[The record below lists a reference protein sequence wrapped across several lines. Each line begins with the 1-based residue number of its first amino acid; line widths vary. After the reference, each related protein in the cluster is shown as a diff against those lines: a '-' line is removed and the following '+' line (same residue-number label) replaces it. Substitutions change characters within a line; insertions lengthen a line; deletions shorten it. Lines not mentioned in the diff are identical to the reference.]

1 MNLSEIFIRRPV
13 MTILAMATV
22 AFFGVLSYLALPVS
36 DMPDV
41 DYPTITVTVSWP
53 GADPQT
59 VANNVVVPLEQQF
72 TTVEG
77 LQSISS
83 TSYTG
88 SASIVLQFR
97 LDRNIDLAAP
107 DVLAAINTATP
118 QLPKDLP
125 YAPTYTKTNPTA
137 SPILFLSV
145 TSPTMTQGD
154 LYNYG
159 YSVLAQRLSLVD
171 GVSQVQTYGQ
181 PYAVRLRVDP
191 QKMAAK
197 GIGIEDVGN
206 AIQLANVYQPVGT
219 LFGAKREYTI
229 QCSGQL
235 MPASKYDPL
244 IIKNDNG
251 SIVRFRDIGH
261 AIDSVQNDKMPVKFY
276 QGDYDAQSVVLA
288 VRKQPGAN
296 SLQIIDD
303 INTLLPS
310 LEAQIPGAVKIVRI
324 YDQSQF
330 IKDSIHDVQLTLF
343 IALLLVIVIIFFYLG
358 KVKDTFIPVITI
370 PLSVM
375 GAFVVMLQMKFTVDI
390 LSMLAITLA
399 IGYLVDD
406 AIVVLENIVRHVE
419 QGEKPLTAALNG
431 SKEISFTILSMTLCL
446 CTIFIPLLF
455 MGGIIGRIL
464 HEFAVTIVV
473 TVFISGMISLSLTPL
488 MCSRFIT
495 AHKEGEE
502 KKKSFVEKVSE
513 SLNKKIL
520 AVYAPSLKWALGH
533 KFIILCMGIGSLVL
547 SIFLV
552 VKLPKDFLPPDDLGV
567 IQAFIQTVDG
577 TSPFLISDYADKLAK
592 VLIKDPNVES
602 LTTVTASPQDNE
614 GIIYITLKPINKRL
628 ALAPLLK
635 HLRPIVNQIPGCR
648 VFLVPLPLIN
658 LQVGTTNSKGDYQFT
673 LTSMSTDDLYH
684 FGPMMENQMKQLKSI
699 TAVVSDMDI
708 AEPQAKVEILRDRA
722 SQYNITATQIEN
734 TLGLAY
740 ATSNLSPINTSSY
753 QYYAIMETFPHF
765 YRNPTDFRQL
775 WIRNTNNQMVPFSA
789 ITKVTETTGPLTV
802 NHIDGLPSATI
813 SFNLSPNSPLDTS
826 LKEIETIRKKL
837 LPPTVTGSI
846 QGSAS
851 VFKESFAN
859 LQFLLLIALFI
870 VYVILGILYE
880 SFSPPFTV
888 MSTLPPAAL
897 GGFLSLMIT
906 GQTLSLY
913 AVVGMIMLLGIVMKN
928 GIIMID
934 FANDSRHRLG
944 NSINDSIYHAC
955 QVRCRPILMTT
966 LAALM
971 GAVPIAIGI
980 GGATAKS
987 RQALGIVIVGG
998 LIFSQIMTLYLT
1010 PVIYVY
1016 IETLH
1021 DKIMGKRKKGG
1032 ESGEGEVKVEPVDG
1046 GS

>member
-13 MTILAMATV
+13 MTILVMLTV
-22 AFFGVLSYLALPVS
+22 AFFGVLSYINLPVS

-41 DYPTITVTVSWP
+41 DYPTITVSVDWP

-72 TTVEG
+72 TTIEG
-77 LQSISS
+77 LQTISS

-88 SASIVLQFR
+88 SATIVLQFR

-137 SPILFLSV
+137 SPILFLCV
-145 TSPTMTQGD
+145 TSPTMTRGD

-159 YSVLAQRLSLVD
+159 YSVLAQRLSIID

-181 PYAVRLRVDP
+181 PYAVRLRVDL

-197 GIGIEDVGN
+197 NLGIEDVAT
-206 AIQLANVYQPVGT
+206 AIQEANVYLPVGT
-219 LFGAKREYTI
+219 LFGEKREYTI
-229 QCSGQL
+229 DVKGQL
-235 MPASKYDPL
+235 MPAAQYDPI

-251 SIVRFRDIGH
+251 SIVRFRDVGH
-261 AIDSVQNDKMPVKFY
+261 AIDSVQNDKMPVNFY
-276 QGDYDAQSVVLA
+276 QDDFDAQSVVLA
-288 VRKQPGAN
+288 VRKQAGAN
-296 SLQIIDD
+296 TLQIIED
-303 INTLLPS
+303 INNLLPS
-310 LEAQIPGAVKIVRI
+310 LEAQIPGSVKLVRI
-324 YDQSQF
+324 YDQAQF
-330 IKDSIHDVQLTLF
+330 IFDSIHDVQLTLF
-343 IALLLVIVIIFFYLG
+343 IALMLVVLIIFFYLG
-358 KVKDTFIPVITI
+358 KVRDTLIPVITI
-370 PLSVM
+370 PLSVL
-375 GAFVVMLQMKFTVDI
+375 GTFIVMLKMHFTVDI

-419 QGEKPLTAALNG
+419 LGEKPFTAALNG

-488 MCSRFIT
+488 MCSRFIRENLKGT
-495 AHKEGEE
+495 ER
-502 KKKSFVEKVSE
+502 KKTFVEKLSHN
-513 SLNKKIL
+513 LNEKIL
-520 AVYAPSLKWALGH
+520 KAYAPSLEWALAH
-533 KFIILCMGIGSLVL
+533 KFIVLSIGIGSLIL
-547 SIFLV
+547 SILLFL
-552 VKLPKDFLPPDDLGV
+552 KLPKDFLPPDDLGV
-567 IQAFIQTVDG
+567 VQGYMQTVDG
-577 TSPFLISDYADKLAK
+577 TSPFQISDYIDRLGKILAK
-592 VLIKDPNVES
+592 DANVNS
-602 LTTVTASPQDNE
+602 VIGVSAYPQDNE
-614 GIIYITLKPINKRL
+614 GIMYISMKPIDKRL
-628 ALAPLLK
+628 ALKPLLK
-635 HLRPIVNQIPGCR
+635 HLSPIVNQIPGCR

-658 LQVGTTNSKGDYQFT
+658 LQVGTTNSKGDYQYT
-673 LTSMSTDDLYH
+673 LTSMSTDDLFKYA
-684 FGPMMENQMKQLKSI
+684 PIIEQKMKQLKTI

-708 AEPQAKVEILRDRA
+708 TEPQAKIEILRDRA
-722 SQYNITATQIEN
+722 SQYNITAKQIEN
-734 TLGLAY
+734 ALGLCY
-740 ATSNLSPINTSSY
+740 ATGNLSPINTAIY

-765 YRNPTDFRQL
+765 YRDPTDLRQIWL
-775 WIRNTNNQMVPFSA
+775 RNTQNEMVPFSS
-789 ITKVTETTGPLTV
+789 ICKVKETIGPLTV

-813 SFNLSPNSPLDTS
+813 SFNLSPNSPLDRA
-826 LKEIETIRKKL
+826 LVDIESIASKV

-859 LQFLLLIALFI
+859 LQFLLLISLFI
-870 VYVILGILYE
+870 VYIILGVLYE
-880 SFSPPFTV
+880 SFFPPLTV

-897 GGFLSLMIT
+897 GGFISLMLFQ
-906 GQTLSLY
+906 QTLSLY

-934 FANDSRHRLG
+934 FANESRVKEG
-944 NSINDSIYHAC
+944 KSIHDAIFHAC

-966 LAALM
+966 FAAIM
-971 GAVPIAIGI
+971 GAVPIALGI

-987 RQALGIVIVGG
+987 RQSLGIVIVGG

-1021 DKIMGKRKKGG
+1021 DKLKRKKKP
-1032 ESGEGEVKVEPVDG
+1032 ELDFEK
-1046 GS
+1046 

>member
-13 MTILAMATV
+13 MTILVMATV
-22 AFFGVLSYLALPVS
+22 AFFGVLSYLSLPVS

-88 SASIVLQFR
+88 SATIVLQFR

-107 DVLAAINTATP
+107 DVLAAINTANP

-197 GIGIEDVGN
+197 GIGIGDVGN
-206 AIQLANVYQPVGT
+206 AIKLANVYQPVGT

-229 QCSGQL
+229 QCNGQL
-235 MPASKYDPL
+235 IPAAKYDPI

-251 SIVRFRDIGH
+251 SIVRFRDVGH
-261 AIDSVQNDKMPVKFY
+261 AIDSVQNDKEPVTFY
-276 QGDYDAQSVVLA
+276 QGDYDAPSIVLA

-296 SLQIIDD
+296 SLQIIDN

-310 LEAQIPGAVKIVRI
+310 LEAQIPGSVKIVRI

-330 IKDSIHDVQLTLF
+330 IKDSIHDVQLTLS
-343 IALLLVIVIIFFYLG
+343 IALFLVIVIIFFYLG

-370 PLSVM
+370 PLSVL
-375 GAFVVMLQMKFTVDI
+375 GTFVVMLQMKFTVDI

-406 AIVVLENIVRHVE
+406 AIVVLENVVRHVE
-419 QGEKPLTAALNG
+419 HGEKPMTAALNG

-488 MCSRFIT
+488 MCSRFI
-495 AHKEGEE
+495 AAPKEGEKKE
-502 KKKSFVEKVSE
+502 KTAVEKFSD
-513 SLNKKIL
+513 SLNQKIL
-520 AVYAPSLKWALGH
+520 GVYAPSLQWALNH
-533 KFIILCMGIGSLVL
+533 KKTILCFGIGS
-547 SIFLV
+547 IFFSLFLFI
-552 VKLPKDFLPPDDLGV
+552 KLPKDFLPPDDLGV
-567 IQAFIQTVDG
+567 IQGFIQTVDG
-577 TSPFLISDYADKLAK
+577 TSPFLVSDYADQLAK
-592 VLIKDPNVES
+592 ILVKDPNVDS
-602 LTTVTASPQDNE
+602 ITAVAANPQDNE
-614 GIIYITLKPINKRL
+614 GILYITLKPIDKRL

-635 HLRPIVNQIPGCR
+635 HLQPIVNQIPGCK

-673 LTSMSTDDLYH
+673 LTSMSTDDLYQ
-684 FGPMMENQMKQLKSI
+684 FGPMMETQMKQLKSI
-699 TAVVSDMDI
+699 TAVVSDMDVT
-708 AEPQAKVEILRDRA
+708 EPQAKVEILRDRA
-722 SQYNITATQIEN
+722 SQYNIDATQIEN
-734 TLGLAY
+734 ALGLSY

-753 QYYAIMETFPHF
+753 QYYAIMETFPRF
-765 YRNPTDFRQL
+765 YRNPTDFRQIWL
-775 WIRNTNNQMVPFSA
+775 RNTNNQMVPFSA

-813 SFNLSPNSPLDTS
+813 SFNLSPNAPLNIA
-826 LKEIETIRKKL
+826 LKEVETIAKKL
-837 LPPTVTGSI
+837 LPPTVTGSV
-846 QGSAS
+846 QGSAN
-851 VFKESFAN
+851 VFKESFAD
-859 LQFLLLIALFI
+859 LQFLLLIAFFI
-870 VYVILGILYE
+870 VYIILGILYE

-897 GGFLSLMIT
+897 GGFLSLMICRE
-906 GQTLSLY
+906 TLSLY
-913 AVVGMIMLLGIVMKN
+913 AVVGLIMLLGIVMKN

-934 FANDSRHRLG
+934 FANDSRQRHG
-944 NSINDSIYHAC
+944 KSIHDAIYHAC

-966 LAALM
+966 FAALM
-971 GAVPIAIGI
+971 GAVPIALGI

-1010 PVIYVY
+1010 PVIYIY

-1021 DKIMGKRKKGG
+1021 DKIMRKKKK
-1032 ESGEGEVKVEPVDG
+1032 EGVEEI
-1046 GS
+1046 

>member
-1 MNLSEIFIRRPV
+1 
-13 MTILAMATV
+13 MTILVMLTV
-22 AFFGVLSYLALPVS
+22 AFFGVLSYINLPVS

-41 DYPTITVTVSWP
+41 DYPTITVSVDWP

-77 LQSISS
+77 LQTISS

-88 SASIVLQFR
+88 SATIVLQFR

-137 SPILFLSV
+137 SPILFLCV
-145 TSPTMTQGD
+145 TSPTMTRGD

-159 YSVLAQRLSLVD
+159 YSVLAQRISLVD

-181 PYAVRLRVDP
+181 PYAVRLRVDL

-197 GIGIEDVGN
+197 NLGIQDVAE
-206 AIQLANVYQPVGT
+206 AIKQANVYLPVGT
-219 LFGAKREYTI
+219 LFGEKREYTI
-229 QCSGQL
+229 NAKGQL
-235 MPASKYDPL
+235 MPAAQYDPI

-251 SIVRFRDIGH
+251 SIVRFRDIGQ
-261 AIDSVQNDKMPVKFY
+261 AIDSVQNDKVPVNY
-276 QGDYDAQSVVLA
+276 YAGDYDAQSVVLA
-288 VRKQPGAN
+288 VRKQAGSN
-296 SLQIIDD
+296 TLQIVED
-303 INTLLPS
+303 INALLPS
-310 LEAQIPGAVKIVRI
+310 LQAQIPGSVKLVRI

-330 IKDSIHDVQLTLF
+330 ILDSIHDVQLTLF
-343 IALLLVIVIIFFYLG
+343 IALMLVVLIIFFYLG
-358 KVKDTFIPVITI
+358 KVRDTIIPVITI
-370 PLSVM
+370 PLSVL
-375 GAFVVMLQMKFTVDI
+375 GAFIIMLQMKFTVDI
-390 LSMLAITLA
+390 LSLLAITLA

-419 QGEKPLTAALNG
+419 LGEKPLTAALNG

-464 HEFAVTIVV
+464 HEFAVTIVA

-488 MCSRFIT
+488 MCSRFI
-495 AHKEGEE
+495 KESQQGVE
-502 KKKSFVEKVSE
+502 KKKTFVEKLSHH
-513 SLNKKIL
+513 LNEKIL
-520 AVYAPSLKWALGH
+520 AVYSPSLEWALNH
-533 KFIILCMGIGSLVL
+533 KLTVLGIGFGSLAL
-547 SIFLV
+547 SFFLY

-577 TSPFLISDYADKLAK
+577 TSPFQVTEYTDKLSKILA
-592 VLIKDPNVES
+592 KDPNVKS
-602 LTTVTASPQDNE
+602 IIGVSATPQDNE
-614 GIIYITLKPINKRL
+614 GIMYISLKPIDKRL
-628 ALAPLLK
+628 ALQPLLK
-635 HLRPIVNQIPGCR
+635 HLNPIVNQIPGCR

-658 LQVGTTNSKGDYQFT
+658 LQAGTTSSKGDYQYT
-673 LTSMSTDDLYH
+673 LTSMSTEDLYKY
-684 FGPMMENQMKQLKSI
+684 GPIIEQKMKQLTSI
-699 TAVVSDMDI
+699 TAVVSDMDVT
-708 AEPQAKVEILRDRA
+708 EPQANIEILRDRA
-722 SQYNITATQIEN
+722 SQYNITATQIESA
-734 TLGLAY
+734 LGLAY
-740 ATSNLSPINTSSY
+740 ATGNLSPINTSSY

-765 YRNPTDFRQL
+765 YRNPTDLKQIWL
-775 WIRNTNNQMVPFSA
+775 RNTNNQMVPFSA
-789 ITKVTETTGPLTV
+789 ICKVTENIGPLTV

-813 SFNLSPNSPLDTS
+813 SFNLGPNSPLNEA
-826 LKEIETIRKKL
+826 LKEIEIMASKT
-837 LPPTVTGSI
+837 LPPTVTGSV

-851 VFKESFAN
+851 VFKQSFAN
-859 LQFLLLIALFI
+859 LQFLLLVALFI
-870 VYVILGILYE
+870 VYIILGILYE
-880 SFSPPFTV
+880 SFFPPLTV

-897 GGFLSLMIT
+897 GGFVSLMIFGET
-906 GQTLSLY
+906 FSLY

-928 GIIMID
+928 GIIMVD
-934 FANDSRHRLG
+934 FANESRMHEG
-944 NSINDSIYHAC
+944 KSIHEAIFHAC
-955 QVRCRPILMTT
+955 MVRCRPILMTT
-966 LAALM
+966 FAAMM

-987 RQALGIVIVGG
+987 RQSLGIVIVGG

-1016 IETLH
+1016 IEMLH
-1021 DKIMGKRKKGG
+1021 DKLKRKKKP
-1032 ESGEGEVKVEPVDG
+1032 ESELT
-1046 GS
+1046 

>member
-13 MTILAMATV
+13 MTILIMMTV
-22 AFFGVLSYLALPVS
+22 AFFGVLSYIALPVS

-41 DYPTITVTVSWP
+41 DYPTITVNVDWP

-72 TTVEG
+72 TTIEG
-77 LQSISS
+77 LMQISS

-88 SASIVLQFR
+88 SATIVLQFH

-137 SPILFLSV
+137 SPILFLCV
-145 TSPTMTQGD
+145 TSPTMSLGD

-159 YSVLAQRLSLVD
+159 YSVLAQRISIIE

-181 PYAVRLRVDP
+181 PYAVRLRVDL

-197 GIGIEDVGN
+197 GIGVQDVGQ

-219 LFGAKREYTI
+219 LFGEKKEFTI
-229 QCSGQL
+229 DVNGQL
-235 MPASKYDPL
+235 MPAALYDPI

-261 AIDSVQNDKMPVKFY
+261 AIDSVQNDKIITQFY
-276 QGDYDAQSVVLA
+276 QGDYAAPSVVLA

-296 SLQIIDD
+296 TLKVIEE
-303 INTLLPS
+303 INTLLPT
-310 LEAQIPGAVKIVRI
+310 LEAQIPGSVKLVRI

-330 IKDSIHDVQLTLF
+330 IWDSVHDVQLTLF
-343 IALLLVIVIIFFYLG
+343 IALLLVVCVIFFYLG
-358 KVKDTFIPVITI
+358 KIKDTLIPVITI
-370 PLSVM
+370 PLSVL
-375 GAFVVMLQMKFTVDI
+375 GAFIVMLQLKFTIDI
-390 LSMLAITLA
+390 LSLLAITLA

-419 QGEKPLTAALNG
+419 HTEDPFTAALNG

-455 MGGIIGRIL
+455 MQGIIGRIL

-488 MCSRFIT
+488 MCSRIIP
-495 AHKEGEE
+495 ANVEGVE
-502 KKKSFVEKVSE
+502 KKKNYVEQISHA
-513 SLNKKIL
+513 LNEKIL
-520 AVYAPSLKWALGH
+520 SIYSPSLEWALRH
-533 KFIILCMGIGSLVL
+533 RKIILGLGIASLAL

-552 VKLPKDFLPPDDLGV
+552 IKLPKDFLPPDDLGLV
-567 IQAFIQTVDG
+567 ECYIQTVDG
-577 TSPFLISDYADKLAK
+577 TSPFLVSDYTNKLSHI
-592 VLIKDPNVES
+592 LSQDPNVES
-602 LTTVTASPQDNE
+602 IISVSGYPQDNE
-614 GIIYITLKPINKRL
+614 GVMYLNMKPINKRL
-628 ALAPLLK
+628 PLGPLLR
-635 HLRPIVNQIPGCR
+635 HLRPIANQIPGCA
-648 VFLVPLPLIN
+648 VFLVPMPLIN
-658 LQVGTTNSKGDYQFT
+658 LQAGTTNSKGDFQYT
-673 LTSMSTDDLYH
+673 LTSMSNDSLYKY
-684 FGPMMENQMKQLKSI
+684 GPLMEQEMKELKTV

-708 AEPQAKVEILRDRA
+708 SEPQAKIEILRDKA
-722 SQYNITATQIEN
+722 SQYNIDATQIEN
-734 TLGLAY
+734 SLNLSY
-740 ATSNLSPINTSSY
+740 ATSNLSPINTSIY

-765 YRNPTDFRQL
+765 YRSPADLKQIWF
-775 WIRNTNNQMVPFSA
+775 RNTNNEMVPFSS
-789 ITKVTETTGPLTV
+789 ICKVVESIGPLTV
-802 NHIDGLPSATI
+802 NHINGLPSATI
-813 SFNLSPNSPLDTS
+813 SFNLAPNIPLGTA
-826 LKEIETIRKKL
+826 LKDVETLAKKT
-837 LPPTVTGSI
+837 LPATVTGSI

-851 VFKESFAN
+851 VFAQSFAN
-859 LQFLLLIALFI
+859 LQFLLWVSMFI
-870 VYVILGILYE
+870 IYVILGILYE
-880 SFSPPFTV
+880 SFFPPLTV

-897 GGFLSLMIT
+897 GGFLSLMLF

-934 FANDSRHRLG
+934 FANDSRLHKG
-944 NSINDSIYHAC
+944 TPIHDAIFQAC
-955 QVRCRPILMTT
+955 MVRCRPILMTT
-966 LAALM
+966 FAALM

-987 RQALGIVIVGG
+987 RQSLGIAIVGG
-998 LIFSQIMTLYLT
+998 LIFSQVMTLYLT
-1010 PVIYVY
+1010 PVIYTYV
-1016 IETLH
+1016 EELH
-1021 DKIMGKRKKGG
+1021 EKFKRKKR
-1032 ESGEGEVKVEPVDG
+1032 ESPPEQTYTELQ
-1046 GS
+1046 